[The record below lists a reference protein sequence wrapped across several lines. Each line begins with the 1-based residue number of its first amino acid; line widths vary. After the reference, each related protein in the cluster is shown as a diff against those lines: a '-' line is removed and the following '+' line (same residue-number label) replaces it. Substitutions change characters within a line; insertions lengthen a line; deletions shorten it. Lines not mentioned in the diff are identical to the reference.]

1 VEKKKTL
8 KNLLRQK
15 GKGLIE
21 IIPANNGAEKMR
33 KKNSAAFLKKYSFN
47 KPNVFF

>member
-21 IIPANNGAEKMR
+21 ISPANNGAEKMR
-33 KKNSAAFLKKYSFN
+33 KKIQPLF
-47 KPNVFF
+47 

>member
-21 IIPANNGAEKMR
+21 ISPANNGEEKCE
-33 KKNSAAFLKKYSFN
+33 KKFSR
-47 KPNVFF
+47 FFEKIFI